1 MDAEQLRQ
9 WRKHLEGREGACC
22 CGFCVVEAARTGQ
35 LEEWSVEKHL
45 CHRLRGSLTFVS
57 KSIRLCC
64 GLRKRKYCGGV
75 RSTTHKLDASIV

>member
-1 MDAEQLRQ
+1 MKVGKVR
-9 WRKHLEGREGACC
+9 
-22 CGFCVVEAARTGQ
+22 VVVTLVSWKAARTGQ

-45 CHRLRGSLTFVS
+45 YHRLRGSLNFVS

-75 RSTTHKLDASIV
+75 KYHA